1 MNASTFA
8 TLICLSDLSTGKC
21 GYRKAIS
28 GCHYKK
34 GNLSEESLGII
45 YLADKD
51 KLFNS
56 VSTFTCTTS
65 WDTHSLNTRMFLASV

>member
-21 GYRKAIS
+21 GSQKTIS
-28 GCHYKK
+28 CCQEKK
-34 GNLSEESLGII
+34 RNLSEESLGTI

-51 KLFNS
+51 KLFSS
-56 VSTFTCTTS
+56 VSTFTFTTS
-65 WDTHSLNTRMFLASV
+65 WDTHSLNTRMVLANV